1 MEGPAGGGGEH
12 LGGPPI
18 GQAGPAGGRVRVH
31 GGDRAAPGLFTPP
44 ASAVPLT
51 TNRPGVAVA
60 GNGSQYVYWK
70 GTDNNLWE
78 AFYDGRWNGPL
89 NLNMGPLG

>member
-1 MEGPAGGGGEH
+1 
-12 LGGPPI
+12 
-18 GQAGPAGGRVRVH
+18 
-31 GGDRAAPGLFTPP
+31 
-44 ASAVPLT
+44 
-51 TNRPGVAVA
+51 VA
-60 GNGSQYVYWK
+60 GSGSTVATGLLLVCSHPQRPQCHLPQTVPALRWPATPFQYVYWK

>member
-1 MEGPAGGGGEH
+1 VATGLLLVCSHPQRPQCH
-12 LGGPPI
+12 LP
-18 GQAGPAGGRVRVH
+18 
-31 GGDRAAPGLFTPP
+31 
-44 ASAVPLT
+44 